1 MWHHHSPD
9 ELQDK
14 QGQETP
20 QDCKKSE
27 IQTGW
32 DHMEQAAFPKGCCL
46 AQSLL
51 YPPFSHPAA
60 AGGLGTCRGHSLLLG
75 NLAAETT
82 TASVA
87 NTACSLGTPEAPTTA
102 CRKAPGTS
110 SPSAQ
115 SWAPTKGEQLWERK
129 AMFIKVRYGDW
140 IDLLD
145 ETGTLMNLSKVENPA
160 SEYSSKYLR
169 EREHYILIRVIRDKN
184 SEATSYESLLED
196 LEKHYPDLTDR
207 LQQLS
212 AKTQRRDQWR
222 KGTSQRKAQAHI
234 SIQLRNKTT
243 SKKRGSEFKTP
254 K

>member
-1 MWHHHSPD
+1 MSAP
-9 ELQDK
+9 
-14 QGQETP
+14 
-20 QDCKKSE
+20 
-27 IQTGW
+27 
-32 DHMEQAAFPKGCCL
+32 AAGSQRPTR
-46 AQSLL
+46 
-51 YPPFSHPAA
+51 A

-75 NLAAETT
+75 NLATETT

-102 CRKAPGTS
+102 CRKAPSTS

-129 AMFIKVRYGDW
+129 AMFITVRYGANCQVMVNLQCSVLILTTHLKRKCQCRPEDC

-222 KGTSQRKAQAHI
+222 KGTSQRKAQPHI
-234 SIQLRNKTT
+234 STQLRNKTT
-243 SKKRGSEFKTP
+243 SKKKRGSEFKTP